1 MRRYILKRLLQ
12 LIPVLLGVSIV
23 VFLLIRLIPGDAVQM
38 YVGTQVAP
46 TEEQMAELKRLFGID
61 KPIYLQYLDWLWRA
75 LHGDLGVSLRT
86 ARPVL
91 NDIVTRLPVSAELTF
106 LSLAFALLL
115 GVPSGILSALRRNSM
130 TDGVARV
137 MGIVGLSIPDFWL
150 ATLIILFA
158 SKYLP
163 VLRLASFVSPT
174 VNLVENIKAMI
185 LPTIAFGLGLSAV
198 LMRYV
203 RSSLLEV
210 LSQDYIR
217 TARAKGLSERVVI
230 FKHALRNALTPVITV
245 VGIYAGYLLGG
256 TVVIEEV
263 FALPGMGRLA
273 LYAIYQRDYP
283 LVQGIV
289 LIVTL
294 MFVLVNLMVDILY
307 VMVDPRIRYS
317 G

>member
-1 MRRYILKRLLQ
+1 MRRYVLMRLLQ
-12 LIPVLLGVSIV
+12 LIPVLVGVSIV
-23 VFLLIRLIPGDAVQM
+23 VFLLIRLVPGNVVQM
-38 YVGTQVAP
+38 YVGTQVSP
-46 TEEQMAELKRLFGID
+46 TAEQMAELNRLFGID
-61 KPIYLQYLDWLWRA
+61 KPIYMQYLDWVRRA
-75 LHGDLGVSLRT
+75 LSGDFGVSLRT

-91 NDIVTRLPVSAELTF
+91 DDILARLPVSAELAL
-106 LSLAFALLL
+106 LSLAFALVL
-115 GVPSGILSALRRNSM
+115 GIPAGIVSALRRDSL
-130 TDGVARV
+130 TDAVSRVA
-137 MGIVGLSIPDFWL
+137 GIVGLSIPDFWL
-150 ATLIILFA
+150 ATLIIIFA
-158 SKYLP
+158 SRYLP
-163 VLRLASFVSPT
+163 FLRLASFVSPA
-174 VNLVENIKAMI
+174 VNLAENLKSMI

-217 TARAKGLSERVVI
+217 TARAKGLGEKLVV

-289 LIVTL
+289 LLVTV
-294 MFVLVNLMVDILY
+294 MFVLVNLLVDIVY
-307 VMVDPRIRYS
+307 VLVDPRIRYS
-317 G
+317 

>member
-1 MRRYILKRLLQ
+1 MRQYILKRLLQ

-23 VFLLIRLIPGDAVQM
+23 VFLLIRLVPGDVVQM
-38 YVGTQVAP
+38 YVGTQVSP
-46 TEEQMAELKRLFGID
+46 TAEQMEELKRLFGID
-61 KPIYLQYLDWLWRA
+61 KPLYVQYLDWIWRVM
-75 LHGDLGVSLRT
+75 HGDFGVSLRT

-91 NDIVTRLPVSAELTF
+91 NDILARLPVSAELAF
-106 LSLAFALLL
+106 LSLTFALLL
-115 GVPSGILSALRRNSM
+115 GVPAGILSALRRNSV
-130 TDGVARV
+130 TDAISRII
-137 MGIVGLSIPDFWL
+137 GIIGLSIPDFWL

-158 SKYLP
+158 SRYLT
-163 VLRLASFVSPT
+163 VLRLASFVSIT
-174 VNLVENIKAMI
+174 ASLSENLKAMV
-185 LPTIAFGLGLSAV
+185 LPTIAFGLGLAAV

-203 RSSLLEV
+203 RSSVLEV
-210 LSQDYIR
+210 LGQDYIR
-217 TARAKGLSERVVI
+217 TARAKGLAGRTVI

-289 LIVTL
+289 LLVTL
-294 MFVLVNLMVDILY
+294 AFVLINLLVDILY
-307 VMVDPRIRYS
+307 VLVDPRIRYD
-317 G
+317 